1 MVRRPSP
8 IAMGGGQVSLRRA
21 STVCLVRDNGG
32 IEVLMVQRPDTSRFM
47 PCVWVFP
54 GGAVDEADA
63 HAPASFG
70 PRSEDADWRVAALR
84 ELIEETGVW
93 LTTDGARTI
102 PLDDDVFRRVE
113 ESPYDLDQD
122 ALVYFSNW
130 ITPAAFPIRF
140 DTRFFLAVADRDTEA
155 TFNADEL
162 VDLVWVSPIEALER
176 DEADH
181 WDVAFPTRRTL
192 ELLASE
198 TSATEIQERLRS
210 LEIVPPIQPRLYV
223 DDREARILLPG
234 DPGFEAAGP
243 AQYDPEILERLTRV
257 LTMGGRIPAELKGHS

>member
-1 MVRRPSP
+1 
-8 IAMGGGQVSLRRA
+8 MGGDQVSLRRA

-63 HAPASFG
+63 TAPPSFG
-70 PRSEDADWRVAALR
+70 PRTAGSDWQVAALR
-84 ELIEETGVW
+84 ELIEETGVC
-93 LTTDGARTI
+93 LTTEGARTM
-102 PLDDDVFRRVE
+102 PLTDDVFGAVE
-113 ESPYDLDQD
+113 ESPYELDQD

-140 DTRFFLAVADRDTEA
+140 DTRFFLAVAEPDTEA
-155 TFNADEL
+155 TYNTDEL
-162 VDLVWVSPIEALER
+162 VDLVWTSPIEALER
-176 DEADH
+176 DKIDD

-192 ELLASE
+192 EMISTE
-198 TSATEIQERLRS
+198 TSATDLVERFRS
-210 LEIVPPIQPRLYV
+210 LDIVAPIQPRLYV
-223 DDREARILLPG
+223 DDHEARILLPE

-243 AQYDPEILERLTRV
+243 AQHDPEILERLMRV
-257 LTMGGRIPAELKGHS
+257 LAMGGRIPAELKGHG

>member
-1 MVRRPSP
+1 
-8 IAMGGGQVSLRRA
+8 MGGDQVSLRRA

-32 IEVLMVQRPDTSRFM
+32 IEVLMVQRPETSRFM

-54 GGAVDEADA
+54 GGAVDDADSQ
-63 HAPASFG
+63 APASFG
-70 PRSEDADWRVAALR
+70 PQGEDSDWRVAALR

-93 LTTDGARTI
+93 LTTDGARAM
-102 PLDDDVFRRVE
+102 PVSDDVFRTVE
-113 ESPYDLDQD
+113 RSPYQLDQD

-140 DTRFFLAVADRDTEA
+140 DTRFFLAVAEPDTEA
-155 TFNADEL
+155 THNTDEL

-176 DEADH
+176 DAADD
-181 WDVAFPTRRTL
+181 WDVAFPTRRNL
-192 ELLASE
+192 ELISTE
-198 TSATEIQERLRS
+198 TSAADLVERLRT

-223 DDREARILLPG
+223 DDHEARILLPD

-243 AQYDPEILERLTRV
+243 AQHDPEILDRLTRV
-257 LTMGGRIPAELKGHS
+257 LAMGGRIPAELKGHS